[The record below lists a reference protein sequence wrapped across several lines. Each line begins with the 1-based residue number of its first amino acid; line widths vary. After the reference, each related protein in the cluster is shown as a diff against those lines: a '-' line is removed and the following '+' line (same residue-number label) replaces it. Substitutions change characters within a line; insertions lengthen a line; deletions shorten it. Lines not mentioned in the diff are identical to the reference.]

1 VAHSCSG
8 LLKVIQETSPQE
20 PLQTLRLSR
29 NTMELSMKNILIS
42 ALSTAAFC
50 ALVAATPASAQ
61 ETVTGA
67 PRGTAPATIEG
78 YGPSSAIV
86 CNGSGECWHSVQ
98 RYDYPQ
104 GVQVDVHP
112 FDWLWDEGQHFAW
125 REHDGRGYWQNG
137 EWVTF

>member
-1 VAHSCSG
+1 
-8 LLKVIQETSPQE
+8 
-20 PLQTLRLSR
+20 
-29 NTMELSMKNILIS
+29 MEFSMKSSLLS
-42 ALSTAAFC
+42 AVSMAAFC
-50 ALVAATPASAQ
+50 AFAAATPVVAQ

-112 FDWLWDEGQHFAW
+112 FDWSWNDGQNYAW
-125 REHDGRGYWQNG
+125 REHPGRGYWQNG
-137 EWVTF
+137 EWQIF